1 MLELIIDYVVK
12 IGGPIVVISGAMF
25 FVLRHYVTER
35 IKSDF
40 AKQSEDVRQKNQ
52 TAIEVLRGTTQRDLE
67 SLKSSLEISR
77 NAARI
82 LIERRIQFYEEYFRS
97 LHVLNDALNE
107 LRGVFETEVGE
118 DNQQLRIAAEEK
130 FFAALG
136 DFTAWSAR
144 SVAFVPKGL
153 HPLANKL
160 SATAF
165 SRKQAIAK
173 LEFNKCEA
181 EDAVAIE
188 CEVEADHMIRADLAA
203 IQKTGSLP
211 PD

>member
-40 AKQSEDVRQKNQ
+40 AKQLEDVRQKNQ